1 MNSTRDGLA
10 RDHRVQL
17 VHMEPRSL
25 RKLYSRVRNCNT
37 SRNRKQNKKVNAK
50 LRVLPA
56 VIGVLLHED
65 TNASQRAALGILL
78 LQCWS
83 CGHVSDRQNPRRCF
97 FLTNA
102 KANSHKLQRSHL
114 ASWLCMGNALSHSS
128 TVTPPKP
135 ATGTM
140 CCKPTNEARRSYGRH
155 AQAAG
160 HSDSGTGLVTIREC
174 ERRHAAA
181 QGEKLR
187 GRVRAPTLPR
197 YRCCTGTRGCDCDAG
212 RGAGKTWHPPPA
224 TSVPFGSNASASRKS

>member
-17 VHMEPRSL
+17 VHTEPRSL

-50 LRVLPA
+50 LRILPA

-65 TNASQRAALGILL
+65 TDASQRAALGILL

-83 CGHVSDRQNPRRCF
+83 CRHVSDRQNPRRCF

-114 ASWLCMGNALSHSS
+114 ASWLCMWW
-128 TVTPPKP
+128 
-135 ATGTM
+135 
-140 CCKPTNEARRSYGRH
+140 
-155 AQAAG
+155 AAG
-160 HSDSGTGLVTIREC
+160 GQGIRC
-174 ERRHAAA
+174 RCRR
-181 QGEKLR
+181 
-187 GRVRAPTLPR
+187 RAFISVQMPR
-197 YRCCTGTRGCDCDAG
+197 LL
-212 RGAGKTWHPPPA
+212 
-224 TSVPFGSNASASRKS
+224 FSRKNLERTSCYTNGVRTKKNTKTS